1 MKNTQVSRYKYLL
14 YTLLV
19 AGATS
24 FIACGGGAGSHSDST
39 TVGGTEQPTVTPDTA
54 PAAEVPP
61 GAINPGEDSSRYGT
75 GVADSS
81 KNRQK

>member
-1 MKNTQVSRYKYLL
+1 MKNTRSSKYKYLL
-14 YTLLV
+14 YTLFV
-19 AGATS
+19 AGGTS
-24 FIACGGGAGSHSDST
+24 FMACGGGSGSHSDST